1 MQKSNGFRCFGFLI
15 GQRQADLDAK
25 SVGFVVFQRDCAV
38 AAANDAS
45 INGQT
50 QACTCNATAGAVAT
64 FERAH
69 QTIGLTHVK
78 AGAFVAH
85 RQDGS
90 CLFTVD
96 LHRKMQK
103 IVFTLAVAK
112 GVGEE
117 VLYDTR
123 EFDRVGVNKYVV
135 FNVCFELTAG
145 SIPDE
150 PLKWRV

>member
-38 AAANDAS
+38 AAANDA
-45 INGQT
+45 INNGQT

-135 FNVCFELTAG
+135 FDVCFELYCRINFQT
-145 SIPDE
+145 S
-150 PLKWRV
+150 R

>member
-25 SVGFVVFQRDCAV
+25 SVRFVVFQRDCAV
-38 AAANDAS
+38 AAANDA
-45 INGQT
+45 INNGQT

-103 IVFTLAVAK
+103 IVFMEDGKAIVGTHEELLARSAAYRA
-112 GVGEE
+112 
-117 VLYDTR
+117 LYESQT
-123 EFDRVGVNKYVV
+123 G
-135 FNVCFELTAG
+135 G
-145 SIPDE
+145 DE
-150 PLKWRV
+150 HEA